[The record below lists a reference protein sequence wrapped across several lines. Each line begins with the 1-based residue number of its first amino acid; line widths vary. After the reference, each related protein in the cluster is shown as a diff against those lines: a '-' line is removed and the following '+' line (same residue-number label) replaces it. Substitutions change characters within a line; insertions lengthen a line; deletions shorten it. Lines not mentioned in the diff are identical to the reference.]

1 MPQHEPASVTKYEFY
16 LLPISRALKF
26 LYPSYIKSS
35 RQLFPSRLEET
46 MSSIDRR
53 NDPRVNAC
61 VAMRFRVLDNPDML
75 EQKAESQNMSQH
87 GLYFETSAPLQIG
100 MPMELTLR
108 IPHDLA
114 QRFSSEVVCV
124 GRVVRVQPIDSKNG
138 MLGIGIH
145 IERFD
150 TRNQSQDRWAS

>member
-1 MPQHEPASVTKYEFY
+1 MT
-16 LLPISRALKF
+16 
-26 LYPSYIKSS
+26 
-35 RQLFPSRLEET
+35 
-46 MSSIDRR
+46 SIDRR

-61 VAMRFRVLDNPDML
+61 VPMRFRVLDNPDML
-75 EQKAESQNMSQH
+75 EQKAESQNMSQN

-114 QRFSSEVVCV
+114 KNVSSEVVCI
-124 GRVVRVQPIDSKNG
+124 GRVVRVQPIESKNG
-138 MLGIGIH
+138 MLGVGIH

-150 TRNQSQDRWAS
+150 TRITAQERWAS

>member
-1 MPQHEPASVTKYEFY
+1 
-16 LLPISRALKF
+16 
-26 LYPSYIKSS
+26 
-35 RQLFPSRLEET
+35 

-61 VAMRFRVLDNPDML
+61 VPMRFRVLDNPEMS

-87 GLYFETSAPLQIG
+87 GLYFVTTAPLQIG

-108 IPHDLA
+108 IPHDLG
-114 QRFSSEVVCV
+114 QRVSSEVVCI
-124 GRVVRVQPIDSKNG
+124 GRVVRVHPIDNREG
-138 MLGIGIH
+138 MLGIGIR

-150 TRNQSQDRWAS
+150 TKVQAQERWAS

>member
-1 MPQHEPASVTKYEFY
+1 MNP
-16 LLPISRALKF
+16 
-26 LYPSYIKSS
+26 
-35 RQLFPSRLEET
+35 
-46 MSSIDRR
+46 IDRR

-61 VAMRFRVLDNPDML
+61 VPMRFRVLDNPEIL

-87 GLYFETSAPLQIG
+87 GLYFLTKAPLQIG

-114 QRFSSEVVCV
+114 QKVSSEVVCI
-124 GRVVRVQPIDSKNG
+124 GRVVHVHPIDNEAG

-150 TRNQSQDRWAS
+150 AKVQEQERWAS